1 MKFVNLSTVEKGSFG
16 LPLLCD
22 EAILCTQHNS
32 DVNKWYAWI
41 CKCCA
46 KKRKKG
52 VTLDVNYLASC
63 SAMQKLCKRAFDA
76 AIGMSPTKEGRALYK
91 QYIATKIVDDV
102 NSGQWD

>member
-22 EAILCTQHNS
+22 EAILCTQHNG
-32 DVNKWYAWI
+32 DVYSWYSWL

-46 KKRKKG
+46 KKRNKG
-52 VTLDVNYLASC
+52 VVLDIKHLAES

-76 AIGMSPTKEGRALYK
+76 AKGTEPTKEGRALYK
-91 QYIATKIVDDV
+91 QYIATKIMVEV
-102 NSGQWD
+102 KSGQWD